1 MKLLLPLCLALLFI
15 PSAQAG
21 TLDINFENVEKYTD
35 IDSGR
40 DPQKRYTE
48 RVLRHM
54 TAFFEEV
61 AADLPE
67 GDTLLINV
75 TNIDLAGDT
84 RMGTGDM
91 WDVRIMTD
99 LHSPWMT
106 FEASVT
112 DANGKTKYSASEKIR
127 DFNYLSRTGLDKPF
141 EHEQFMIQR
150 WGKDLLAALN

>member
-1 MKLLLPLCLALLFI
+1 
-15 PSAQAG
+15 
-21 TLDINFENVEKYTD
+21 
-35 IDSGR
+35 
-40 DPQKRYTE
+40 
-48 RVLRHM
+48 
-54 TAFFEEV
+54 
-61 AADLPE
+61 
-67 GDTLLINV
+67 
-75 TNIDLAGDT
+75 
-84 RMGTGDM
+84 MGTGDM